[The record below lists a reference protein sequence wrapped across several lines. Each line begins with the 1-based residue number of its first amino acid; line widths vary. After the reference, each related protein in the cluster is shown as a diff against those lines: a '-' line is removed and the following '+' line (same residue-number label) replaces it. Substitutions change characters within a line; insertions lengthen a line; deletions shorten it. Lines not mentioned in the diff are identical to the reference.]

1 MPGQGTRRNMQAVA
15 VAVQV
20 NVNQAHGKEGEGEEC
35 RENEIVVL
43 CRVERSLN
51 QTVLGTGQHKTRRTA
66 IVEDDLPSDA
76 RERERERASQVQ
88 CAIRIALHESH
99 T

>member
-1 MPGQGTRRNMQAVA
+1 MPGQGTRRNMQA